1 MFLGFAEGKTKNKA
15 SYKKAR
21 RSVSSQAGF
30 VLKSNHKI
38 FKNLSLKRGDFIES
52 FNKKDVASSKDL
64 LKKISHTKKS
74 KKFSIKLKRKS
85 QTYLVIYKK
94 QSKSKYQ
101 KVKTYKVSRKKQKN
115 KKTKTSDK
123 NSNAFQK
130 VISQYKGALQKGYV
144 TAVDSLIYK
153 EPDFDTEQ
161 IFYLRSGNHVTM
173 SKKIFTPSHG
183 FGTFYKVFIKK
194 PKIVIGYVSEVD
206 VIPEYKRKTME
217 LNSEYVFLKKQIDKT
232 GRFKMPIK
240 KEGKAFAKKSKQ
252 KFSKG
257 KKNRYVGLSMSSD
270 LINPFDFNKHGKVGF
285 KLSGSYFIPL
295 EIDLNLLSSFDLL
308 SWNLNFM
315 IQYPLL
321 AARSFLIYVTGG
333 ISGKLQTQVF
343 NLNGGPALGLSLT
356 YPLNTFLLRVDGGV
370 NTYVLKRSS
379 SPIIPAVLISFQKQI

>member
-130 VISQYKGALQKGYV
+130 IISQYKGALQKGYV

-153 EPDFDTEQ
+153 GPDFDTEQ

-240 KEGKAFAKKSKQ
+240 KEGKAFVKKSKQ
-252 KFSKG
+252 KSSKG
-257 KKNRYVGLSMSSD
+257 KKNRYVGISGGLDD
-270 LINPFDFNKHGKVGF
+270 LLTPFNFNKHGKVGF
-285 KLSGSYFIPL
+285 KLSGFYFIPL
-295 EIDLNLLSSFDLL
+295 EIDLSLVSSFDLL
-308 SWNLNFM
+308 SWNVDFM
-315 IQYPLL
+315 IQYPFL
-321 AARSFLIYVTGG
+321 AARSFLIYVMGG
-333 ISGKLQTQVF
+333 IGSEITRPQS
-343 NLNGGPALGLSLT
+343 LNVDVGPALGLSLAK
-356 YPLNTFLLRVDGGV
+356 PFSTFLLRIDGKMDF
-370 NTYVLKRSS
+370 YVLRRKFS
-379 SPIIPAVLISFQKQI
+379 PAVLISFQKQI